1 MNFVSIIFAVFF
13 SLVLLSQLLLRR
25 ARARQWALLIAS
37 YIFYGWWDWR
47 FCALMLLLTAVAY
60 LAGLAME
67 KRPRCRAIL
76 AVGVGVPLAVLFYFK
91 YTNFFLDSFC
101 ALFHIEHGALDIIL
115 PVGISFYT
123 FQSLS
128 YTIDVYRG
136 TLPTCHDPMKFA
148 LYIAFFPQLVA
159 GPIVKAAEFLPQ
171 LEEERRPSRARI
183 ARGLTEMLFG
193 VLKKAVLADN
203 LSVFVDAVF
212 AGVGAYSSGT
222 VALAV
227 VAYSLQIYFDFAGY
241 SDMAIGAA
249 RCLGYDLAP
258 NFDLPYLS
266 RNVTEF

>member
-1 MNFVSIIFAVFF
+1 
-13 SLVLLSQLLLRR
+13 
-25 ARARQWALLIAS
+25 
-37 YIFYGWWDWR
+37 
-47 FCALMLLLTAVAY
+47 MLLLTAVAY

-67 KRPRCRAIL
+67 KRPKCRAIL
-76 AVGVGVPLAVLFYFK
+76 AVGVGVPLAVLFCFK
-91 YTNFFLDSFC
+91 YMDFFLDSFC
-101 ALFHIEHGALDIIL
+101 TLFHIEHGVLDIIL

-159 GPIVKAAEFLPQ
+159 GPIVKASEFLPQ
-171 LEEERRPSRARI
+171 LEEGRRPSRERI

-227 VAYSLQIYFDFAGY
+227 AAYSLQIYFDFAGY

-249 RCLGYDLAP
+249 RCLGYDLSP

-266 RNVTEF
+266 RNVTGFWKRWHISLSTWLMQYLYIPLGGNRKGGGARTST